1 MPENIVRWQCD
12 RAQRALVAE
21 PSDRL
26 AACRFQDGYTGARC
40 GEQHVESLGER
51 LVRGDV
57 GGRFGELSDHR
68 TGAFRLFRERLRH
81 RLGGD
86 DAHVVPGVV

>member
-1 MPENIVRWQCD
+1 M
-12 RAQRALVAE
+12 
-21 PSDRL
+21 
-26 AACRFQDGYTGARC
+26 
-40 GEQHVESLGER
+40 ESLRER

-86 DAHVVPGVV
+86 DAHVVPGVVEHRERSVTRQAQQVGGVRQHRGRGQG